1 MLKGDLIAELA
12 SRFPKIYKNDLKFLI
27 DAFFSGLAEGIKT
40 GHVEIRGFG
49 VFTSYL
55 KKSQEIKH
63 PIFKKTFKTQPRR
76 IIRFRPTFK
85 L

>member
-1 MLKGDLIAELA
+1 MLKGDLIAKLA
-12 SRFPKIYKNDLKFLI
+12 SRFPQIYKKDLELLI
-27 DAFFSGLAEGIKT
+27 DAFFSGLTEGIKA

-55 KKSQEIKH
+55 KKPQEKKH
-63 PIFKKTFKTQPRR
+63 PILKKTFKTQLRR